1 MPVDTTGSPRRTARP
16 RAVAVLAGAAAAW
29 LVLTATPA
37 LADAGAPPAQT
48 KSDAPATTGPGG
60 TLDTWC
66 TAHGGGMSSQSDG
79 TEQCNP

>member
-1 MPVDTTGSPRRTARP
+1 MSVSDTGSRIGRP
-16 RAVAVLAGAAAAW
+16 RALRVIAAATVAATW
-29 LVLTATPA
+29 MVLTAAPA

-48 KSDAPATTGPGG
+48 KSDAGTSTGPGG

-79 TEQCNP
+79 TEQCNL